1 MAVLSQQL
9 FMLLTLLV
17 EERSG
22 LHYAL
27 EDQGVFAE
35 KLHARM
41 TEAGFESALD
51 YYYFLRYDERGQDEL
66 TTLIDALVVGETYL
80 FRELDPLLAAMAAV
94 VRPAIAER
102 GRARVWSAGCATGE
116 EPFTLAM
123 LCAEDGNLANV
134 DLTATDISSRHL
146 ARARSGQLSTRALRS
161 IGNPAWTKGVADRWV
176 REGRMAYEI
185 TSAIDFRRESLIG
198 GEPSLAEGSL
208 DLILCRNVL
217 IYFRDDVVRKVVGML
232 ASRLR
237 PGGRLLVGTS
247 ESLLRFGTVL
257 QCEERNGAFFYVKP
271 EGAAA

>member
-9 FMLLTLLV
+9 FILLTLLV

-22 LHYAL
+22 LHYGP
-27 EDQGVFAE
+27 EDEGVFAE

-51 YYYFLRYDERGQDEL
+51 YYYYLRYDDRGADEL
-66 TTLIDALVVGETYL
+66 TLLIDALVVGETYL
-80 FRELDPLLAAMAAV
+80 FRELDALLAAMATV

-102 GRARVWSAGCATGE
+102 GRARIWSAGCATGE
-116 EPFTLAM
+116 EPFTIAM
-123 LCAEDGNLANV
+123 LCAEEGNLARV
-134 DLTATDISSRHL
+134 DITATDISRRHL
-146 ARARSGQLSTRALRS
+146 TRARSGQLSTRALRS
-161 IGNPAWTKGVADRWV
+161 VGQPPWTKDVTERWV

-198 GEPSLAEGSL
+198 GEPSLLEGSL

-217 IYFRDDVVRKVVGML
+217 IYFRDDVVRKVVAML

-237 PGGRLLVGTS
+237 PGGRLLVGAS
-247 ESLLRFGTVL
+247 ESLLRFGTML
-257 QCEERNGAFFYVKP
+257 QCEERAGAFFYVKP
-271 EGAAA
+271 EGGR